1 MLKAVY
7 PGSFDPITNGHL
19 NIIKRANKLV
29 DQLIIAVCV
38 KKNHKTY
45 FKAQERKKMIEANI
59 PEEIIVKLCSSS
71 LVDFIER
78 VDANLIIRGL
88 RSISDFELEFQKAL
102 MNKKMNKEVETILLA
117 SEPEF
122 NYLTSN
128 AVMEVSEFKNEVK
141 KFVPKNV
148 QERIETKLN

>member
-1 MLKAVY
+1 
-7 PGSFDPITNGHL
+7 
-19 NIIKRANKLV
+19 
-29 DQLIIAVCV
+29 
-38 KKNHKTY
+38 
-45 FKAQERKKMIEANI
+45 MIEANI

-141 KFVPKNV
+141 KFVPENV
-148 QERIETKLN
+148 QERIELKLN